1 MAGHAFDHLTLEERR
16 VRLDAQ
22 AAVLA
27 NQQAARRFALQIAPA
42 DRAAAERL
50 PREERLRSTAGL
62 RGSPVMPLSAW
73 RGRCGRRYVVRV
85 LPVPVVDAED
95 LRDAVVILV
104 GRDGSGLAEIRGVS
118 IVRGLASAQALI
130 DGLPPAVTEL
140 HAHRLAETDADRAAI
155 LADLGTVTTG
165 RRR

>member
-50 PREERLRSTAGL
+50 PREERLRSIAGL
-62 RGSPVMPLSAW
+62 RGCPTMPMSAW
-73 RGRCGRRYVVRV
+73 RGHSGRRYVARV
-85 LPVPVVDAED
+85 LPIRKIDADE
-95 LRDAVVILV
+95 LCDAVVIQV
-104 GRDGSGLAEIRGVS
+104 CRHASGLAEICGVS
-118 IVRGLASAQALI
+118 IIGTVASARALI
-130 DGLPPAVTEL
+130 AGLPADVTEL
-140 HAHRLAETDADRAAI
+140 HAHRLAESDAERAAI
-155 LADLGTVTTG
+155 LADLGTVAPA